1 MWQFFLLQ
9 YSAVTRKILSMTDHS
24 TIIPF
29 AQPHNGKSAARYT
42 FFERSE
48 FEAILNIYG
57 KMVASGYWKDYAI
70 SGAKDVATFAVF
82 QKASE
87 RPVFR
92 ITKTPALRHKQGAY
106 AVLNSQGQI
115 LKRGQE
121 LPQVLKFFEKKLI
134 RLVQ

>member
-1 MWQFFLLQ
+1 
-9 YSAVTRKILSMTDHS
+9 MTDHS

-29 AQPHNGKSAARYT
+29 AQARKGNSAPNSI
-42 FFERSE
+42 FFERRE

-57 KMVASGYWKDYAI
+57 KMVASGHWKDYAI
-70 SGAKDVATFAVF
+70 SGAGDVATFAVF

-87 RPVFR
+87 RPIFR

-106 AVLNSQGQI
+106 AILSSQGQI

-121 LPQVLKFFEKKLI
+121 LSQVLKYFEKKLI
-134 RLVQ
+134 KLVK

>member
-1 MWQFFLLQ
+1 MSDQ
-9 YSAVTRKILSMTDHS
+9 S

-29 AQPHNGKSAARYT
+29 QSTHHKRAAPQST
-42 FFERSE
+42 FFERKE

-70 SGAKDVATFAVF
+70 SATKEAATFAIF

-87 RPVFR
+87 RPIFR
-92 ITKTPALRHKQGAY
+92 ITKTPSLRQKQGAF
-106 AVLNSQGQI
+106 AIFNSQGQI

-121 LPQVLKFFEKKLI
+121 LSQVLKYFEKKLI
-134 RLVQ
+134 KLVK

>member
-1 MWQFFLLQ
+1 
-9 YSAVTRKILSMTDHS
+9 MTDQS

-29 AQPHNGKSAARYT
+29 KHPKNGKPGPQST
-42 FFERSE
+42 FFDRGE

-70 SGAKDVATFAVF
+70 SAAKDVATFAIF

-87 RPVFR
+87 RPLFR
-92 ITKTPALRHKQGAY
+92 ITKTPALTHKQGAY
-106 AVLNSQGQI
+106 AILSSQGQI

-121 LPQVLKFFEKKLI
+121 LSQVLRYFEKKLI
-134 RLVQ
+134 KLVN

>member
-1 MWQFFLLQ
+1 
-9 YSAVTRKILSMTDHS
+9 MTDHS

-29 AQPHNGKSAARYT
+29 GQPQKGKTAAHT
-42 FFERSE
+42 IFFERSE

-87 RPVFR
+87 RPIFR

-106 AVLNSQGQI
+106 AILSSQGQVV
-115 LKRGQE
+115 KRGQE
-121 LPQVLKFFEKKLI
+121 LSQVLKYFEKKLI
-134 RLVQ
+134 KLVR

>member
-1 MWQFFLLQ
+1 
-9 YSAVTRKILSMTDHS
+9 MTDQS

-29 AQPHNGKSAARYT
+29 SPPQHGKAAQQSI

-48 FEAILNIYG
+48 FEAILNVYG

-70 SGAKDVATFAVF
+70 SGTKDVATFAVF

-87 RPVFR
+87 RPIFR
-92 ITKTPALRHKQGAY
+92 ITKTPSLRHKQGAF
-106 AVLNSQGQI
+106 AILSSQGQV

-121 LPQVLKFFEKKLI
+121 LQQLLKYFDKKLI
-134 RLVQ
+134 KLVK

>member
-1 MWQFFLLQ
+1 
-9 YSAVTRKILSMTDHS
+9 MTDQS

-29 AQPHNGKSAARYT
+29 HSAQKNRAAPPT
-42 FFERSE
+42 IFFERPE

-70 SGAKDVATFAVF
+70 SASKDVATFAVF

-92 ITKTPALRHKQGAY
+92 ITKTPALRHKQGTFAI
-106 AVLNSQGQI
+106 LSSQGQI
-115 LKRGQE
+115 LKRGQD
-121 LPQVLKFFEKKLI
+121 LCQVLKYFDKKLI
-134 RLVQ
+134 KLVQ

>member
-1 MWQFFLLQ
+1 
-9 YSAVTRKILSMTDHS
+9 MTDHS

-29 AQPHNGKSAARYT
+29 HSAFHNKGVPSSI
-42 FFERSE
+42 FFERRE

-70 SGAKDVATFAVF
+70 SASKDVATFAVF

-87 RPVFR
+87 RPIFR
-92 ITKTPALRHKQGAY
+92 ITKTPALKHKQGAF
-106 AVLNSQGQI
+106 AILNSQGLI

-121 LPQVLKFFEKKLI
+121 LGHVLKYFDKKLI
-134 RLVQ
+134 KLVQ

>member
-1 MWQFFLLQ
+1 
-9 YSAVTRKILSMTDHS
+9 MTDQS

-29 AQPHNGKSAARYT
+29 QNAARKGLAQHST
-42 FFERSE
+42 FFERGE

-70 SGAKDVATFAVF
+70 SGSRDMATFAVH

-92 ITKTPALRHKQGAY
+92 ITKTPALRNKQGAY
-106 AVLNSQGQI
+106 AIHSSQGQI
-115 LKRGQE
+115 LKRGHE
-121 LPQVLKFFEKKLI
+121 LAQVLKYFEKKLI
-134 RLVQ
+134 KLVQ

>member
-1 MWQFFLLQ
+1 MLQSFSVRRKVFL
-9 YSAVTRKILSMTDHS
+9 MTDHS

-29 AQPHNGKSAARYT
+29 GQPHNGKSNAHSI

-57 KMVASGYWKDYAI
+57 KMVASGHWKDYAI
-70 SGAKDVATFAVF
+70 SGAKDFAVFAVF

-87 RPVFR
+87 RPIFR
-92 ITKTPALRHKQGAY
+92 ITKTPSLRHKQGAY
-106 AVLNSQGQI
+106 AILSSQGQI

-121 LPQVLKFFEKKLI
+121 LPQVLKYFEKKLI
-134 RLVQ
+134 KLVK